1 MAEFVQKSKEEKE
14 KANQHVLDIMYQMMY
29 DEKKFGLDK
38 KTDELLDPKIDMN
51 ATRSE
56 LLARV
61 AADLE
66 AAGKMSRMPNFR
78 LQEMNDLMEG
88 KTTVKPKVDTIA
100 KKIELL
106 NHADQD
112 FKYDPAF
119 ADEDPE

>member
-1 MAEFVQKSKEEKE
+1 
-14 KANQHVLDIMYQMMY
+14 MYQMMY

-78 LQEMNDLMEG
+78 L
-88 KTTVKPKVDTIA
+88 
-100 KKIELL
+100 
-106 NHADQD
+106 
-112 FKYDPAF
+112 
-119 ADEDPE
+119 